1 MSVRR
6 AGVLLPVF
14 SLPPGA
20 AGFATAARAFI
31 DWLVEA
37 RFPVWQVLP
46 IGPTGAD
53 GSPYW
58 LRSDHA
64 THPALA
70 DASIDR
76 STVSRPALVAWYE
89 REQHWLADYAL
100 FEALSAEHGG
110 APWQEWPEALRDRD
124 PGALARARQHHSAAV
139 ERIVLEQYLADRGW
153 AEVRAYA
160 NSQGVWLFGDLPI
173 YVAPDSVEARVHRGQ
188 FQLDGSGQP
197 VALAGVPPDY
207 FAVDGQLWGNP
218 VYDWNTM
225 AADGFAWWR
234 ARVRRALERFDL
246 LRLDH
251 FRGLA
256 AYWRVPVGAATAREG
271 EWRAAGGA
279 ALLRR
284 LIDDARAQAP
294 GRPMPFVAEDLGII
308 TPDVDALRQ
317 QFALP
322 GMRVLQ
328 FAFDGSPDNPYLPHR
343 HTRDSVVYTGTHDN
357 DTTLGWYGS
366 LDAAAREYV
375 DFVLRTRAGDMPGAL
390 VHAALASVADLAVI
404 PAADLIGLGSE
415 ARINVPGTVQGNWRW
430 RLPAGALTRSLAERC
445 ARANQ
450 VFGRALLR

>member
-1 MSVRR
+1 MNARR

-14 SLPPGA
+14 SLPPDD
-20 AGFATAARAFI
+20 AGFSAAARAFI

-37 RFPVWQVLP
+37 KFPVWQMLP

-64 THPALA
+64 THAALA
-70 DASIDR
+70 DTSIDR
-76 STVSRPALVAWYE
+76 ETVSRATLAGWCE
-89 REQHWLADYAL
+89 RERHWLADYAL

-110 APWQEWPEALRDRD
+110 APWQDWPAALRDREAA
-124 PGALARARQHHSAAV
+124 ALTRARHRHSVAI
-139 ERIVLEQYLADRGW
+139 ERIAREQYLADRCW
-153 AEVRAYA
+153 TEVRAYA
-160 NSQGVWLFGDLPI
+160 NSRGVALFGDLPI
-173 YVAPDSVEARVHRGQ
+173 YVAPGSVETWVHRGQ
-188 FQLDGSGQP
+188 FQLDGAGRP
-197 VALAGVPPDY
+197 LALAGVPPDY
-207 FAVDGQLWGNP
+207 FAADGQLWGNP
-218 VYDWNTM
+218 VYDWDAM

-271 EWRAAGGA
+271 EWRAAGGT

-284 LIDDARAQAP
+284 LVDDARARLP
-294 GRPMPFVAEDLGII
+294 GEPVPFVAEDLGII

-357 DTTLGWYGS
+357 DTTLGWYDS
-366 LDAAAREYV
+366 LDAAARAYV
-375 DFVLRTRAGDMPGAL
+375 DYVLRTREGDMPGAL
-390 VHAALASVADLAVI
+390 VHAALASVADLAVV
-404 PAADLIGLGSE
+404 PVADLLGLGTE
-415 ARINVPGTVQGNWRW
+415 ARINVPGTVSGNWRW
-430 RLPAGALTRSLAERC
+430 RLPAGALTRAQAARF